1 MYFGILKKMDKK
13 TKQIE
18 ELNKQVEDLKQQVE
32 ETTASWKRALADY
45 QNLER
50 RMSEQ
55 KESWISYASESLI
68 NKLLPVLEHL
78 EKAGEHLKDEG
89 LNIALKQ
96 LNDLLKNEGLT
107 EVPAMGEEF
116 DPVQHECIETTD
128 GTENNKIVE
137 VFNKGYKL
145 NNKLLRPSRVKVSK
159 VSKIDEE
166 ENHTEKTEKTDKLN
180 PLF

>member
-1 MYFGILKKMDKK
+1 MDKK

-32 ETTASWKRALADY
+32 EANGNWKRALADY

-50 RMSEQ
+50 RMMEQ
-55 KESWISYASESLI
+55 KESWISFASESLI
-68 NKLLPVLEHL
+68 SKMLPILEHL

-107 EVPAMGEEF
+107 EIPSMGEEF
-116 DPVQHECIETTD
+116 DPSLHECIETIE
-128 GTENNKIVE
+128 GPENNKIIE
-137 VFNKGYKL
+137 VFAKGYKL
-145 NNKLLRPSRVKVSK
+145 KNKLLRPSRVKVSK
-159 VSKIDEE
+159 VTKIHKE
-166 ENHTEKTEKTDKLN
+166 ENHIEETV
-180 PLF
+180 